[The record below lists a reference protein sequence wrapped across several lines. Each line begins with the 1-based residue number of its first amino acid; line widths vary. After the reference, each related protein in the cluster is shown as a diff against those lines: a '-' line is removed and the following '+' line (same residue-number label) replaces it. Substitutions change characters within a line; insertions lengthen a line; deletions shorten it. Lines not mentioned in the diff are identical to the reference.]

1 MKINNIFLILCFLLL
16 WGCKGDGGNS
26 DAYGN
31 FEATEINVSAES
43 SGKILNLSIEEGA
56 PIEKGVIVGNID
68 SLPIYLKKEQLL
80 ASRAAVSS
88 KSGNILAQI
97 DVIKEQIKTLEK
109 EQKRFMKLL
118 KDSAA
123 TAKQLDDINAQIS
136 ILNQQI
142 KSIETQNA
150 SVLNELKAFD
160 SQIEQVNDQLRKCV
174 ITNPV
179 KGIVLAKYA
188 ETAEVTSF
196 GKPLYKI
203 ANLDQM
209 ILRVYVS
216 GNQLPSIR
224 IGQKVKVLVDK
235 NKNENREMEGIINWI
250 SSNAEFTP
258 KIIQTKEERVNLVYA
273 VKLLV
278 SNDGALKIGMP
289 GEIKFTP

>member
-1 MKINNIFLILCFLLL
+1 MKINTIFLLIFTLIL
-16 WGCKGDGGNS
+16 WGCKNENGNS

-43 SGKILNLSIEEGA
+43 SGKILELSIEEGSA
-56 PIEKGVIVGNID
+56 IEKGAIVGKID
-68 SLPIYLKKEQLL
+68 SLPIYLKKEQLI

-88 KSGNILAQI
+88 KSGNISAQI

-109 EQKRFMKLL
+109 EQKRFTKLFR
-118 KDSAA
+118 DSAA
-123 TAKQLDDINAQIS
+123 TGKQLDDINAQIS
-136 ILNQQI
+136 LLNQQI
-142 KSIETQNA
+142 KSIETQNS

-160 SQIEQVNDQLRKCV
+160 SQIEQMNDQLKKCI

-179 KGIVLAKYA
+179 KGIILAKYA
-188 ETAEVTSF
+188 EASEVTSF

-209 ILRVYVS
+209 ILRVYIS

-224 IGQKVKVLVDK
+224 IGQKVKVVVDK
-235 NKNENREMEGIINWI
+235 NKNENRELEGTINWI

-273 VKLLV
+273 VKLIVL
-278 SNDGALKIGMP
+278 NDGALKIGMP
-289 GEIKFTP
+289 GEIKITP